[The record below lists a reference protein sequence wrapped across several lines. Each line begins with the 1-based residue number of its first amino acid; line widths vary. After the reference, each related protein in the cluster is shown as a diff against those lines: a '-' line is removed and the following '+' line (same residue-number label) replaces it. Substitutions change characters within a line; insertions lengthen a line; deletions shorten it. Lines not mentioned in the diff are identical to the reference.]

1 MELQRGPLEFAMSI
15 APWLWCV
22 GVFLME
28 GLFEQGPWTL
38 LMTDG
43 CRVADVG
50 VSRGEGGF
58 AVSGRGLAGD

>member
-1 MELQRGPLEFAMSI
+1 MELQRRPLEFAMST
-15 APWLWCV
+15 APWQPCV
-22 GVFLME
+22 GVLLME

-50 VSRGEGGF
+50 VSPGEGTF
-58 AVSGRGLAGD
+58 AESGRGLTAD

>member
-1 MELQRGPLEFAMSI
+1 MSI